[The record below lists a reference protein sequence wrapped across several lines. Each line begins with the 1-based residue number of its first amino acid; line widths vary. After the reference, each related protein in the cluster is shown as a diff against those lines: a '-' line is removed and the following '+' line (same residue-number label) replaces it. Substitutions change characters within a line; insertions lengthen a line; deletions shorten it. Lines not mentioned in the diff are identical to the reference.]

1 MQLLGLWSMSCD
13 LIASVPRPQLL
24 GVCVRV
30 RVCVCVMTCMHAM
43 RAVAGF
49 VRMGCD

>member
-1 MQLLGLWSMSCD
+1 MLGLWSMSCD

-30 RVCVCVMTCMHAM
+30 RVCVCYDMHACY
-43 RAVAGF
+43 ACSCWICANGL
-49 VRMGCD
+49 